1 MRAVPAV
8 VRRLAAV
15 IILGAAMLPASCGV
29 IREPVPTPEM
39 AGPLGFRIENATA
52 STADVTITIGEPAA
66 TTGGETLTEGA
77 EDRELA
83 GRFIA
88 EEDLAAEATVR
99 VGAGTYS
106 EGELLCGQEILISA
120 TVGDEGETPVLLEG
134 SGTGTPGFD
143 EGSVGLSGERT
154 LLFDIHYA
162 CGDTVVIRIEDD
174 GTGVGGSTSS
184 VGLGEVAVY
193 AQDQVPPVG
202 DLPVIDSDSPTEED
216 EATAD
221 GSDGQTPAGTDTVS
235 VTIDNQTGSGIA
247 LELRAGTGDTEA
259 DELIEVTVIGF
270 GIANGVL
277 ACAQQVT
284 LRALIIDSETG
295 EDGAEPTLY
304 QIMLTGEGT
313 GTAGFDEA
321 TIGPGNSRILQQDQH
336 FECGDTILITI
347 LDDASDVD
355 EEEDETARIGLGWVE
370 VVAAPS

>member
-370 VVAAPS
+370 VVAASS

>member
-1 MRAVPAV
+1 MV
-8 VRRLAAV
+8 
-15 IILGAAMLPASCGV
+15 
-29 IREPVPTPEM
+29 
-39 AGPLGFRIENATA
+39 GPLSFRIENATA

-66 TTGGETLTEGA
+66 TAGRETPTDGA

-99 VGAGTYS
+99 VGASTYS
-106 EGELLCGQEILISA
+106 EGELLCGQQILISA
-120 TVGDEGETPVLLEG
+120 TVGDEGETLVLLEG

-154 LLFDIHYA
+154 LLFDVHYA

-193 AQDQVPPVG
+193 VEGQVPPVG

-247 LELRAGTGDTEA
+247 LELRVGTGDTEA

-336 FECGDTILITI
+336 FQCGDTILITI

>member
-1 MRAVPAV
+1 MRAVPAG
-8 VRRLAAV
+8 VRILAAV
-15 IILGAAMLPASCGV
+15 IMLGAVVLPASCRV
-29 IREPVPTPEM
+29 IRDPGPTSEM
-39 AGPLGFRIENATA
+39 VGPLSFRIENATA

-66 TTGGETLTEGA
+66 TAGRETPTDGA

-99 VGAGTYS
+99 VGASTYS
-106 EGELLCGQEILISA
+106 EGELLCGQQILISA
-120 TVGDEGETPVLLEG
+120 TVGDEGETLVLLEG

-154 LLFDIHYA
+154 LLFDVHYA

-193 AQDQVPPVG
+193 VEGQVPPVG

-247 LELRAGTGDTEA
+247 LELRVGTGDTEA

-336 FECGDTILITI
+336 FQCGDTILITI

-370 VVAAPS
+370 VVAASS

>member
-1 MRAVPAV
+1 MRAVPAG
-8 VRRLAAV
+8 VRILAVV
-15 IILGAAMLPASCGV
+15 IILGAVVLPASCRV
-29 IREPVPTPEM
+29 IREPGPTSEM
-39 AGPLGFRIENATA
+39 VGPLNFRIENATA

-66 TTGGETLTEGA
+66 TAGRETPTDGA

-83 GRFIA
+83 GRLIA

-106 EGELLCGQEILISA
+106 EGELLCGQQILISA
-120 TVGDEGETPVLLEG
+120 TVGNEGETLVLLEG

-154 LLFDIHYA
+154 LLFDVHYA
-162 CGDTVVIRIEDD
+162 CGDMVVIRIEDD

-193 AQDQVPPVG
+193 VEGQVPPVG
-202 DLPVIDSDSPTEED
+202 DLPVIDPATGED
-216 EATAD
+216 EETAD
-221 GSDGQTPAGTDTVS
+221 SSDGQTPAGTDTVS

-247 LELRAGTGDTEA
+247 LELRVGTGDTEA

-304 QIMLTGEGT
+304 QIMLSGDGT
-313 GTAGFDEA
+313 GAVGFDEA
-321 TIGPGNSRILQQDQH
+321 TIGPGNTRILQQGEH
-336 FECGDTILITI
+336 FQCGDTILITI
-347 LDDASDVD
+347 LDDAIDVD
-355 EEEDETARIGLGWVE
+355 EEEDETARIGLGSVE
-370 VVAAPS
+370 VVATSS